1 MSDFTKTHI
10 ETTLVHAGQVP
21 DPITGARAVP
31 IVMSSSY
38 VFKNSAHAAQIFALE
53 VPGFIYSRMHNPTVD
68 VAEQRLA
75 AMEGGVGALLTAS
88 GMSAIFLAI
97 HTIAGAGDHIIA
109 SASLYGGTDTLFR
122 YTFPRMGIDVTFID
136 TIDAVRV
143 CAAIRPNTKAVYIET
158 IGNPK
163 GDVPDIQAIADAA
176 HAAKIPL
183 MVDNTFGAVICRP
196 AESGADI
203 IVHSC
208 TKWIS
213 GHGTGIGGVIVDA
226 GRFDWASGRFPE
238 FTTPDPS
245 YHGLIYAT
253 ALKEQAFIV
262 KARVQGMRN
271 IGMCPSAFNAFL
283 FLQGM
288 ETLALRMERQCAN
301 TLALAK
307 WLKQHPRVEWVN
319 YVGLPEHGWHVQAQ
333 HYLKGGFGAVF
344 GFGIRGGRTAGAAFI
359 NAVKLASHLANVGDA
374 KTLVIHP
381 ASTTHAQMSESQQLA
396 CGINPGFIRVAV
408 GLEHIDDIKAD
419 FTQALERAV
428 AV

>member
-1 MSDFTKTHI
+1 MGESKPSHI

-21 DPITGARAVP
+21 DPTTGARAVP

-38 VFKNSAHAAQIFALE
+38 VFKNSEHAARIFALE
-53 VPGFIYSRMHNPTVD
+53 VPGFIYSRLHNPTVD

-88 GMSAIFLAI
+88 GMSAIFLAM
-97 HTIAGAGDHIIA
+97 HTIAGAGDHIVA

-122 YTFPRMGIDVTFID
+122 YTFPRMGIAVTFVD
-136 TIDAVRV
+136 ASDAAAVR
-143 CAAIRPNTKAVYIET
+143 AAIRPNTKAVYIET

-163 GDVPDIQAIADAA
+163 GDVPDIQALADAA
-176 HAAKIPL
+176 HAAGVPL

-196 AESGADI
+196 FEAGADI

-226 GRFDWASGRFPE
+226 GRFDWASGRFPD

-245 YHGLIYAT
+245 YHGLVYAQ

-301 TLALAK
+301 TLALAV

-319 YVGLPEHGWHVQAQ
+319 YVGLPEHGWHAQARR
-333 HYLKGGFGAVF
+333 YLKGGFGAVF
-344 GFGIRGGRTAGAAFI
+344 GFGIKGGRSAGAAFI
-359 NAVKLASHLANVGDA
+359 DSVKLASHLANVGDA

-381 ASTTHAQMSESQQLA
+381 ASTTHAQLSEAQQQA

-408 GLEHIDDIKAD
+408 GLEHIDDIQAD
-419 FTQALERAV
+419 FAQALAKS
-428 AV
+428 AN